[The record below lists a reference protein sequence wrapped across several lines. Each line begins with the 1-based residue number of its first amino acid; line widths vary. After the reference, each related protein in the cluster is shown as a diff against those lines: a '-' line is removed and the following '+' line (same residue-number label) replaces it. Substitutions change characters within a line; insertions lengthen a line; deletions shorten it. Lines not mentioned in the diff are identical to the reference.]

1 MGHSVSLNETILE
14 TGSERYEKK
23 INEFEIL
30 ANDYRRH
37 QYEPII
43 HYTNKTDNSCLVS
56 ISYEKLKLLNYSG
69 VRIETHHCIAY
80 TLDHFFLVGTQHLCK
95 FHSRSLSTKYNQV
108 RITIAHSS
116 GYRWYQHV

>member
-1 MGHSVSLNETILE
+1 MP
-14 TGSERYEKK
+14 
-23 INEFEIL
+23 EIS
-30 ANDYRRH
+30 NYRRH

-69 VRIETHHCIAY
+69 DVLKLITALLTPWIIFSSLEHNN
-80 TLDHFFLVGTQHLCK
+80 
-95 FHSRSLSTKYNQV
+95 SRSLSTKYNQV

>member
-1 MGHSVSLNETILE
+1 MP
-14 TGSERYEKK
+14 
-23 INEFEIL
+23 EIS
-30 ANDYRRH
+30 NYRRH

-80 TLDHFFLVGTQHLCK
+80 TWIIFSSLEHNIYASFTPEAYQPNIIRFELLLHTVQVTVGTSMYSQCD
-95 FHSRSLSTKYNQV
+95 
-108 RITIAHSS
+108 
-116 GYRWYQHV
+116 

>member
-1 MGHSVSLNETILE
+1 MP
-14 TGSERYEKK
+14 
-23 INEFEIL
+23 EIS
-30 ANDYRRH
+30 NYRRH

-56 ISYEKLKLLNYSG
+56 IPYEKLKLLNYSG

-95 FHSRSLSTKYNQV
+95 FYSRSLSTKYNQV

-116 GYRWYQHV
+116 GYRWYKHV

>member
-1 MGHSVSLNETILE
+1 MP
-14 TGSERYEKK
+14 
-23 INEFEIL
+23 EIS
-30 ANDYRRH
+30 NYRRH

-43 HYTNKTDNSCLVS
+43 HYTNKTDNSCLMS

-95 FHSRSLSTKYNQV
+95 FYSRSLSTKYNQV

-116 GYRWYQHV
+116 GYCWYQHV